1 MGILEDIARMQT
13 PGYISDSQSISPKQH
28 DSRSLLD
35 LSDDEIDARFAAM
48 TSSQAAPEPTGERT
62 FLGTLGDV
70 GVSAAKG
77 VVGAGE
83 AAVGLANIPT
93 LGRAGKFLE
102 ETVGYDSEAT
112 QDYLSSL
119 YSPAQQAA
127 NQQVSEAEG
136 FLSTVGTAIQN
147 PSTIVHSVIESTPA
161 MLGGGLLGRGLIKAG
176 AKIGPWAA
184 GALGEGAIAGG
195 MMAEDVRQQSETGTI
210 TVPQAA
216 KSVGAGI
223 GTSIFGVVGNRL
235 AKRLGV
241 GDIDEWLVG
250 GKLGSG
256 VKAGAAKVV
265 KEGAKSSV
273 KNQKGVINRIIS
285 GGITEGIFE
294 ELPQSMQEQ
303 VWMNA
308 ATDQPL
314 GEGVGESG
322 ALGMLA
328 GGLMGGGFSIFTQ
341 PDRVTTI
348 DETGTTGKKKSSGK
362 LDDSIDETKVFT
374 PEELAAIKKE
384 EAAIQAKKAEIQKKK
399 QAQKEADV
407 KPIKE
412 EKQALSEEEAYW
424 LAEEENFR
432 NQIKVRKYQN
442 VLATALKNDY
452 EGTLQRYVN
461 NPELLAELPIEVQEY
476 FWSLTQEDIPTADLV
491 TKLLSQNQRALEELD
506 YTVDR
511 PFEAVANEFAEL
523 TSEEQEAVIK
533 REQSA
538 LALIKRQQKMREQVP
553 ISQQRRTL
561 KDLESDAVL
570 NRFANRIESHLPNFI
585 ELQKEP
591 TTEAEIPTL
600 EGPAKD
606 QVVPIDYGEPDPRK
620 FDPFARVT
628 RRLGGKVFPRP
639 RDISPEAVEGYD
651 PNLPI
656 PRIGTNF
663 QHLQPLA
670 TQIRQRDEMLRNPL
684 TMSIEAANNGVD
696 EATFRTQLIQDNIAD
711 RAALNTF
718 FDQANASVPLTER
731 EALAEDQAVLIENQ
745 NQVRQLTSQL
755 ETATS
760 AAERTE
766 INRQILP
773 LLDEQKAIKD
783 RLAKIFIKAEPAVT
797 DSEINTDPSEEQK
810 AAGNYKK
817 AKMEIN
823 GFKISIEN
831 PAGSIR
837 TGTDPD
843 GNEWSSEMA
852 AHYGYFQRSEGKDG
866 DQVDVFVKPGTKT
879 SSRIFVVDQIDPKT
893 GKFDEHKVVF
903 GAKDVSEAADIY
915 LANYEDGWQGLGN
928 ITELT
933 QENFKKWLNTGKRNK
948 PVAEDKSVQTE
959 VSRSEGEQQV
969 QQEVTDEDLSAGASI
984 QMINRAIT
992 ERLAKK
998 FSQLYTAEEADIDSD
1013 TYQAIIE
1020 YEMTPQELEER
1031 FTQAENPVDF
1041 ANQIKFALSNTLG
1054 DLEETYRYEGTE
1066 DGKALEDYIDSM
1078 LAVVERNE
1086 VSTAAMPDQRTE
1098 SEVTP
1103 EEESVSSDQRV
1114 DVEQSTI
1121 QDRIAANQS
1130 QIDSLIAQ
1138 AKEAPTKEER
1148 NSLRQQ
1154 AMNLMAENEKLGA
1167 QFEVREDR
1175 TPGQGISLSDVQA
1188 IYPGQ
1193 QVFQSED
1200 GSFSIRFKNGRGVTI
1215 QKITDVGDGFIEVA
1229 MNTGEMS
1236 NKDGKI
1242 LGVTIDNNILLDK
1255 DFADN
1260 ATLWHENKHVLDNMG
1275 LITQEDDAALNRE
1288 FNRLRKAGKLTFA
1301 LSTHEDPVQAM
1312 RENRANTFAQIMLN
1326 RAEYRNKP
1334 LGTLI
1339 QRVLD
1344 FFNKL
1349 LNLGRQTV
1357 SGLAREVE
1365 TGRIYERKVGDQT
1378 YHVTVPQ
1385 MEQSASTFYS
1395 QLRNTIDQKMSKGT
1409 GESVKKQVQ
1418 AWANKGEFKQD
1429 ELEWSGLMNWLKGK
1443 KTVTKKDVLDYLD
1456 ANQVRIEEI
1465 VKDDNIVLL
1474 QSEQDAALRAERDQL
1489 LEEYDGA
1496 RFTSRGDQIA
1506 NRLAEIEFE
1515 LDALNSITT
1524 DMTKFSEYQEPGGTN
1539 YKEILLTLPAQ
1550 GAKTV
1555 EEYYTSGGYANDYPG
1570 AIDVPWSELNDY
1582 QKRLIAEAHAEAGN
1596 QDTRG
1601 QDYKGPHYDEPNILV
1616 HVRMNDRTGPNGE
1629 RVLFLEEI
1637 QSDWHQEGRKK
1648 GYKKNEAELLDQ
1660 INSLYYQETKLREGR
1675 GNAEM
1680 LSPADRQAEITRLAN
1695 HRADFERQLA
1705 ENVPDAPF
1713 KGSKSWAMLA
1723 MKQMVRYAAENG
1735 YDQIA
1740 WTPGEIQA
1748 ARYDLS
1754 KQVDS
1759 IAWEKTD
1766 INGEEDAVLLKMKKD
1781 GVDLDPQLIPTRKLE
1796 DYIGKDLAAK
1806 IDAEPKAEGIYSGL
1820 DLKIGGE
1827 GMKGFYDK
1835 ILPAEV
1841 NKFFNKKS
1849 WGKARVG
1856 QTNLQAA
1863 EPRSGGR
1870 IASDGKNYWLEID
1883 GNKLGPNFDSA
1894 AKAMDYRDAVNKGL
1908 ISVWSLP
1915 ITPKMRSK
1923 ALREG
1928 FPQFQVAETNI
1939 SDPNTPTRDIPQE
1952 EYDRIHAHKK
1962 NVWDKVRQVSRMTKA
1977 DAKLFLDKI
1986 AGPIST
1992 RLKNISPLL
2001 SAKLRKLDFD
2011 TTTQISQQLQVAL
2024 PIMRAVDKMSS
2035 ADRSAWDWA
2044 TKNGDINRI
2053 NALAAKY
2060 DIKENYNQLRQVLD
2074 NIRKAA
2080 IDVGYDV
2087 GYVDNYWPRIL
2098 KDTEGFLQATKEIS
2112 RRPEFTDALKAKAK
2126 KLGISV
2132 KNMDKD
2138 LKADIIGNIILSNYG
2153 GIGGPGNIQG
2163 RVFDVI
2169 PEEFAPYYM
2178 DSGAALMQYIYSMN
2192 KKIEARRFF
2201 GRVPTTIGRAKT
2213 KVRTINTRLVSLQEM
2228 EALMTSEGQD
2238 TTDINNKINELQD
2251 EVKLHQ
2257 AVIEKYKIN
2266 DRDFSENIDT
2276 YIVELMEKGII
2287 TEDHET
2293 TVKEILNARFHEK
2306 GTHGII
2312 NKYKNFSYI
2321 DTMGSP
2327 ISALTQ
2333 IGDLAWAYYV
2343 GGLTPAGIVRTTK
2356 NLIKAVFNESGITK
2370 EDLGIERI
2378 AQEFADADTMS
2389 NAVSWVFKKVGLEK
2403 IDSIGKETLIN
2414 TAFENYKDKASNNP
2428 EALKKEIRH
2437 IFGKETNS
2445 VVQDLLAN
2453 NPSEN
2458 VKLLVY
2464 NRLLDFQPVALS
2476 EMPEKYLNSGNG
2488 RIFYMLKT
2496 YTLKQIDVFRREVYQ
2511 QLKSKD
2517 PQVVMSGMR
2526 NLIGLASVLTLAN
2539 AGADALKDL
2548 IMGKESKFE
2557 DHVIENLLT
2566 LGGASR
2572 YLQTQIRKDGAGSAL
2587 FGQILPPFKF
2597 VDSLTRDVF
2606 GDVSEG
2612 VRSVESIP
2620 VVGKLYYWHY
2630 GRGSEKKLSLAEQEF
2645 NKLKKETNKFKNQF
2659 DKAGDKREFL
2669 RSNIDQFRQM
2679 KMVDSMQGS
2688 LNRNKALINK
2698 LKDMPQTPNIQK
2710 RIAQV
2715 KRQRDLM
2722 LENFFQRTNMGD

>member
-1 MGILEDIARMQT
+1 MPENNPYSSWSREDLEAKHNLLLQINPQYRRLAEST
-13 PGYISDSQSISPKQH
+13 PGLNVSLSGKQRTLGNMAE
-28 DSRSLLD
+28 DN
-35 LSDDEIDARFAAM
+35 AV
-48 TSSQAAPEPTGERT
+48 PPERT
-62 FLGTLGDV
+62 LANIATDA
-70 GVSAAKG
+70 GVSLARGG
-77 VVGAGE
+77 VQ
-83 AAVGLANIPT
+83 AVDAMIGLANLPT
-93 LGRAGKFLE
+93 GGHAGKFIE
-102 ETVGYDSEAT
+102 DVTGYEPGELDERLASH
-112 QDYLSSL
+112 

-127 NQQVSEAEG
+127 NRKVSEAKG
-136 FLSTVGTAIQN
+136 FLSTLGTAIQN
-147 PSTIVHSVIESTPA
+147 PSTIVHSVLESTPSMVA
-161 MLGGGLLGRGLIKAG
+161 GGFLGRGLLAAGGRIAPKAMQAAGQSRYLIAG
-176 AKIGPWAA
+176 AA
-184 GALGEGAIAGG
+184 GEGSVQAGS
-195 MMAEDVRQQSETGTI
+195 MAEEVRQQNEDGLLTGKQI
-210 TVPQAA
+210 AQ
-216 KSVGAGI
+216 SVGSGI
-223 GTSIFGVVGNRL
+223 GTGAFGIAGARL
-235 AKRLGV
+235 AKKLGI
-241 GDIDEWLVG
+241 GDIDTWLAG
-250 GKLGSG
+250 GKLSPGAKTG
-256 VKAGAAKVV
+256 KAVNEV
-265 KEGAKSSV
+265 AKSSV
-273 KNQKGVINRIIS
+273 KNHKGVVGRIIS

-294 ELPQSMQEQ
+294 ELPQSAQEQ

-308 ATDQPL
+308 ATDKPL
-314 GEGVGESG
+314 GEGVGEAA

-328 GGLMGGGFSIFTQ
+328 GAAMGGGFGIFST
-341 PDRVTTI
+341 PDV
-348 DETGTTGKKKSSGK
+348 
-362 LDDSIDETKVFT
+362 
-374 PEELAAIKKE
+374 
-384 EAAIQAKKAEIQKKK
+384 IQAETAVDKKDGKTKDSKKQPAGKFFSEKDFIDLQQKQDMIKQQRLERKQQLKADLDLAIENNQKQQIQKKLSDADTRILND
-399 QAQKEADV
+399 QARAEYEAKQKED
-407 KPIKE
+407 
-412 EKQALSEEEAYW
+412 EAYW
-424 LAEEENFR
+424 QAEEAKFQNEL
-432 NQIKVRKYQN
+432 KVRKYN
-442 VLATALKNDY
+442 NILETALKEDFV
-452 EGTLQRYVN
+452 GTSERYVN
-461 NPELLAELPIEVQEY
+461 NPELLAEFPIEVQEN
-476 FWSLTQEDIPTADLV
+476 FFILLAAFGNTLSTPNTTEIVST
-491 TKLLSQNQRALEELD
+491 LLSQNQRLIDSDAYFD
-506 YTVDR
+506 DG
-511 PFEAVANEFAEL
+511 PFEVVANDFADL
-523 TSEEQEAVIK
+523 SPEEQETIIK

-538 LALIKRQQKMREQVP
+538 LALIKRQREIMNQNQP
-553 ISQQRRTL
+553 RKSLREIE
-561 KDLESDAVL
+561 LEAALD
-570 NRFANRIESHLPNFI
+570 RFANRIENHLPGFI
-585 ELQKEP
+585 EIAEQQK
-591 TTEAEIPTL
+591 AEIPIL
-600 EGPAKD
+600 EGPAPD
-606 QVVPIDYGEPDPRK
+606 QIIPIDYGEADPRQ
-620 FDPFARVT
+620 FDPFAKIT
-628 RRLGGKVFPRP
+628 QRLGGKIFPRP
-639 RDISPEAVEGYD
+639 QDISPEAVEGYD
-651 PNLPI
+651 PYMPV
-656 PRIGTNF
+656 PRIGTNY

-670 TQIRQRDEMLRNPL
+670 TSIRQRDEMLRNPL
-684 TMSIEAANNGVD
+684 TMEIEAANNNVD
-696 EATFRTQLIQDNIAD
+696 PATFRQQLIQDNIAD
-711 RAALNTF
+711 RAALNTMF
-718 FDQANASVPLTER
+718 KQANQEIPPTER
-731 EALAEDQAVLIENQ
+731 EALESNQTALIENQ
-745 NQVRQLTSQL
+745 NQVRQLTNQL
-755 ETATS
+755 KAVNS
-760 AAERTE
+760 KAEQTE
-766 INRQILP
+766 INRQILS
-773 LLDEQKAIKD
+773 LLDEQKQLKNA
-783 RLAKIFIKAEPAVT
+783 LAVVNLKTEEAVV
-797 DSEINTDPSEEQK
+797 DSEINAEPSDEQK

-817 AKMEIN
+817 AKMEID
-823 GFKISIEN
+823 GLKISIEN
-831 PAGSIR
+831 PAGSTR
-837 TGTDPD
+837 SGTDPE
-843 GNEWSSEMA
+843 GNEWSSEMGS
-852 AHYGYFQRSEGKDG
+852 HYGYFQRSEGKDG
-866 DQVDVFVKPGTKT
+866 DQVDVFVKPDTVT
-879 SSRIFVVDQIDPKT
+879 SPKVFVVDQIDPKT
-893 GKFDEHKVVF
+893 GKFDEHKVIL
-903 GAKDVSEAADIY
+903 GAENAQEATALY
-915 LANYEDGWQGLGN
+915 LSNYEDGWQGLGN

-933 QENFKKWLNTGKRNK
+933 QTEFKSWLNDSKRTKK
-948 PVAEDKSVQTE
+948 PLAKSAKTTPG
-959 VSRSEGEQQV
+959 RSTGEQQV
-969 QQEVTDEDLSAGASI
+969 KDATPGVSA
-984 QMINRAIT
+984 Q
-992 ERLAKK
+992 
-998 FSQLYTAEEADIDSD
+998 
-1013 TYQAIIE
+1013 
-1020 YEMTPQELEER
+1020 
-1031 FTQAENPVDF
+1031 
-1041 ANQIKFALSNTLG
+1041 
-1054 DLEETYRYEGTE
+1054 
-1066 DGKALEDYIDSM
+1066 
-1078 LAVVERNE
+1078 
-1086 VSTAAMPDQRTE
+1086 
-1098 SEVTP
+1098 
-1103 EEESVSSDQRV
+1103 
-1114 DVEQSTI
+1114 
-1121 QDRIAANQS
+1121 IAANETEIERLMMQTVTMPKGPEKTAIRN
-1130 QIDSLIAQ
+1130 QIQRLIVENQ
-1138 AKEAPTKEER
+1138 KLKDGS
-1148 NSLRQQ
+1148 NS
-1154 AMNLMAENEKLGA
+1154 
-1167 QFEVREDR
+1167 QFEIREDR
-1175 TPGQGISLSDVQA
+1175 TPGQGITLSDVQA
-1188 IYPGQ
+1188 TYPGQ

-1200 GSFSIRFKNGRGVTI
+1200 GSFSVRFKNGRGVTI
-1215 QKITDVGDGFIEVA
+1215 QKITGVGDGFIEVA

-1275 LITQEDDAALNRE
+1275 LITQDDDAALNRE

-1301 LSTHEDPVQAM
+1301 LSTNTDPVQAM
-1312 RENRANTFAQIMLN
+1312 RENRANTFAQVMLN

-1357 SGLAREVE
+1357 GGLAREVE

-1378 YHVTVPQ
+1378 YQVTVPQ
-1385 MEQSASTFYS
+1385 MEQSANTFYS

-1429 ELEWSGLMNWLKGK
+1429 ELEWSGLMNWLEGK

-1456 ANQVRIEEI
+1456 ANQIRIEEV
-1465 VKDDNIVLL
+1465 VKEATASNDDKIIAQINYLYQQEEEL
-1474 QSEQDAALRAERDQL
+1474 RQNTGDAMMLSPADRQAELTRISNQRADLERSLEDQ
-1489 LEEYDGA
+1489 
-1496 RFTSRGDQIA
+1496 
-1506 NRLAEIEFE
+1506 
-1515 LDALNSITT
+1515 
-1524 DMTKFSEYQEPGGTN
+1524 TKFSSYQEPGGTN
-1539 YKEILLTLPAQ
+1539 YKEVLLTLPAQ

-1629 RVLFLEEI
+1629 KVLFLEEV

-1648 GYKKNEAELLDQ
+1648 GYTKNLADEKAAIVNKIKPYFEQNFLNDSETSTVNITANDILGDPLVLEYLKVPQNIIDESLAFAKKERN
-1660 INSLYYQETKLREGR
+1660 NSST
-1675 GNAEM
+1675 
-1680 LSPADRQAEITRLAN
+1680 
-1695 HRADFERQLA
+1695 
-1705 ENVPDAPF
+1705 VPNAPF
-1713 KGSKSWAMLA
+1713 KGSKNWAMLA
-1723 MKQMVRYAAENG
+1723 MKKMVRYAAENG

-1740 WTPGEIQA
+1740 WTPGEIQVE
-1748 ARYDLS
+1748 RY
-1754 KQVDS
+1754 KQALRTAVDKIEWNKTQDS
-1759 IAWEKTD
+1759 IQLVGYK
-1766 INGEEDAVLLKMKKD
+1766 NGQQVVNTIERENSISDA
-1781 GVDLDPQLIPTRKLE
+1781 
-1796 DYIGKDLAAK
+1796 IGKSMGDQ
-1806 IDAEPKAEGIYSGL
+1806 IIESPQQSGTFEGDDITVS
-1820 DLKIGGE
+1820 DT
-1827 GMKGFYDK
+1827 GMAGFYDK

-1849 WGKARVG
+1849 WGSAKVG
-1856 QTNLQAA
+1856 QT
-1863 EPRSGGR
+1863 E
-1870 IASDGKNYWLEID
+1870 LETQI
-1883 GNKLGPNFDSA
+1883 PDSNA
-1894 AKAMDYRDAVNKGL
+1894 PFIVRDANGNFVTRATTKERAKQLADDVDGTFNQEP
-1908 ISVWSLP
+1908 ITMSAWTLP

-1939 SDPNTPTRDIPQE
+1939 SDPNIPTRDIPQE

-1962 NVWDKVRQVSRMTKA
+1962 NIWDKVRQVSRMTKA

-2035 ADRSAWDWA
+2035 ADQSAWDWA

-2053 NALAAKY
+2053 NTLAAKY
-2060 DIKENYNQLRQVLD
+2060 GIKENYNQLRQVLD

-2098 KDTEGFLQATKEIS
+2098 KDTEGFLQVTKEIS

-2153 GIGGPGNIQG
+2153 GTGGPGNIQG
-2163 RVFDVI
+2163 RVFDII

-2201 GRVPTTIGRAKT
+2201 GRVPKNIGRAKT
-2213 KVRTINTRLVSLQEM
+2213 KVRAINTRLVSLQEM

-2238 TTDINNKINELQD
+2238 TTDIQNKINELQD
-2251 EVKLHQ
+2251 EIKLHQ

-2293 TVKEILNARFHEK
+2293 TVKEILNARFHEQ
-2306 GTHGII
+2306 GTHGIV

-2343 GGLTPAGIVRTTK
+2343 GGLTPTGIARTTK

-2389 NAVSWVFKKVGLEK
+2389 NAVSWVFKKVGLER

-2414 TAFENYKDKASNNP
+2414 TAFENYKAKANNNP

-2437 IFGKETNS
+2437 IFGKDTNS

-2511 QLKSKD
+2511 QLRSKD

-2526 NLIGLASVLTLAN
+2526 NLISLASVLTLAN

-2548 IMGKESKFE
+2548 IMDKESKFE